1 MVLGKLRSHDVNKK
15 TWLEPAGWKFIPS
28 PFSQNTH
35 IIIFSKKKRGDLR
48 AKNVESTIAFLVGKW
63 TEKVVCDVLTR
74 TNEWYKKEISH
85 DVVSVSRFIAQEKK
99 IGIEYYHGTNKVE

>member
-1 MVLGKLRSHDVNKK
+1 MLIKNLVRTGRMEVH
-15 TWLEPAGWKFIPS
+15 T
-28 PFSQNTH
+28 FSILPKYTH
-35 IIIFSKKKRGDLR
+35 YYFFQKKKKRADLR
-48 AKNVESTIAFLVGKW
+48 AKYVDSTIAFLVGKW